1 MTFFNINNPFIQAS
15 SISYLWTYLIQV
27 AIFYPLLFWG
37 TYRHVSQNRVPLSHY
52 LVLSV
57 VLIFLQPNLFLND
70 LVITF
75 CAAAAIYYFANPN
88 EEQFSTIIAQF
99 GVAMLIYYLASFIG
113 LIGARTLVARFP
125 QANAIAFFILVPI
138 IYPIALFIILVS
150 RRLFNQYFRILALQ
164 YSGIKDLLSLL
175 FVPLSYF
182 FYTFQYN
189 PHVVAQLLHVPAVN
203 VNILTLVIVL
213 AYYLL
218 ALLTMFL
225 TAKFLRQREELYY
238 VNIRLT
244 NLESYTSE
252 LEVMYDDMRR
262 FKHDYQN
269 ILYSLKSALD
279 SDNLDYARQEINS
292 LANST
297 APLINLSTKV
307 LGNLQNIQDS
317 GIKSVVFGK
326 IMLALKKRLTVLLE
340 VAQPIDLTKT
350 MQQVDAIRVLSILL
364 DNAIQAAEQSR
375 DKKVDLSL
383 YENDNAQFIIV
394 GNSTAEAQIDLAKL
408 DINST
413 TFTLDA
419 SHHIGLR
426 NLRIILGSYPQAVND
441 RSSHN
446 YWFEQRI
453 ILPKK

>member
-1 MTFFNINNPFIQAS
+1 
-15 SISYLWTYLIQV
+15 
-27 AIFYPLLFWG
+27 
-37 TYRHVSQNRVPLSHY
+37 
-52 LVLSV
+52 
-57 VLIFLQPNLFLND
+57 
-70 LVITF
+70 
-75 CAAAAIYYFANPN
+75 
-88 EEQFSTIIAQF
+88 
-99 GVAMLIYYLASFIG
+99 
-113 LIGARTLVARFP
+113 
-125 QANAIAFFILVPI
+125 
-138 IYPIALFIILVS
+138 
-150 RRLFNQYFRILALQ
+150 
-164 YSGIKDLLSLL
+164 
-175 FVPLSYF
+175 
-182 FYTFQYN
+182 
-189 PHVVAQLLHVPAVN
+189 
-203 VNILTLVIVL
+203 
-213 AYYLL
+213 
-218 ALLTMFL
+218 MFL

-238 VNIRLT
+238 ANIRLT

-375 DKKVDLSL
+375 DKK
-383 YENDNAQFIIV
+383 
-394 GNSTAEAQIDLAKL
+394 G
-408 DINST
+408 
-413 TFTLDA
+413 
-419 SHHIGLR
+419 
-426 NLRIILGSYPQAVND
+426 
-441 RSSHN
+441 RSQPVRK
-446 YWFEQRI
+446 W
-453 ILPKK
+453 